1 MRFYW
6 ADKRPGQQFALH
18 LVTMVGTVSSFAGTW
33 VPVEISTTPAENGAS
48 YAVRINNQLVGT
60 SMGNTPGWSPVLA
73 AGALSTDKTNISHSG
88 AGTLEFNAPF
98 GGWTAGWTAA
108 NNSNPVLVRD
118 GLTSYASWLSQNL
131 ILLSGFNPSDSGPR
145 AYLRNT
151 PSSGVADVSFIFGAA
166 GDKILMCDTNNDGI
180 ATPMS
185 VHPEPN
191 GTLTWKS
198 RATNALDSWIYAT
211 LTYGHNGDTPVCGDW
226 DGNGTQTPGVVW
238 ANNKLNWDLTDYLN
252 GGAASR
258 GSFVYGN
265 PGNIPVVGDWD
276 GNRTQTPGIVW
287 ANGSSLVWELK
298 DDTGAGPITHHF
310 PYGSVGNSPVVGDWN
325 GNGIDTPGVVW
336 ASGGTLK
343 WDLTDNFNG
352 GAPSRTTV
360 TYGNAGW
367 TPTSGR
373 PFVAGNTVSGLVV
386 LAPQ

>member
-1 MRFYW
+1 M
-6 ADKRPGQQFALH
+6 
-18 LVTMVGTVSSFAGTW
+18 
-33 VPVEISTTPAENGAS
+33 
-48 YAVRINNQLVGT
+48 
-60 SMGNTPGWSPVLA
+60 LA

-258 GSFVYGN
+258 GSCVYGN

-373 PFVAGNTVSGLVV
+373 PLVAGNTVSGLVV